1 MSDPISHDPD
11 AVPAKRADQLGFR
24 PKRFWKASS
33 VETQGDGF
41 AIKLDGR
48 SVKTPGGA
56 VLVVP
61 SRALAGHI
69 QAEWDAVT
77 SHVHFED
84 MPLTRLGFAAID
96 RMGATLDE
104 TVAEALR
111 YAETDLL
118 AYPSDYPEALIA
130 REAQAWKPLLD
141 WAAGE
146 ELVFHQNTS
155 LIHKPQP
162 ADTLER
168 LDTLIRG
175 LSIYERAGLMSAVP
189 LFGSIVLAVA
199 LWKGR
204 IGGEDA
210 FAASRVGEDFQ
221 AETWGRDA
229 EASQRAESMKKQS
242 FSLQLWFDSLRAQD

>member
-1 MSDPISHDPD
+1 MTEELMSQHDPD
-11 AVPAKRADQLGFR
+11 AVPSKRADQLGFR

-33 VETQGDGF
+33 VEAEGDAF
-41 AIKLDGR
+41 TIRLDGR

-56 VLVVP
+56 VLIVP
-61 SRALAGHI
+61 TRVLAGRI
-69 QAEWDAVT
+69 QAEWDAVE
-77 SHVHFED
+77 SHVNFED
-84 MPLTRLGFAAID
+84 MPLTRLAFTAID
-96 RMGATLDE
+96 RMGATLTE

-118 AYPSDYPEALIA
+118 AYPSDYPEALIR
-130 REAQAWKPLLD
+130 REAEAWRPVLA

-146 ELVFHQNTS
+146 GMSFEQNTS

-162 ADTLER
+162 AATLAR
-168 LDTLIRG
+168 LEELIRG
-175 LSIYERAGLMSAVP
+175 MSIYERAGLMSAVP

-204 IGGEDA
+204 LIGEDA
-210 FAASRVGEDFQ
+210 FTASRVGEDFQ

-242 FSLQLWFDSLRAQD
+242 FNLQLWFDALRA